1 MAALLVVAE
10 VGLVGWLPLW
20 NLLGVIVL
28 LYCWRRRVG
37 RSVDG
42 DFWMRSVRIFG
53 NIWDVILT
61 SGVAYMCCD
70 GLRMVKWSMWT
81 LRVRV
86 VVGHIGVLRS
96 KIISEAFS

>member
-28 LYCWRRRVG
+28 LYCWRRGFG

-53 NIWDVILT
+53 NIE
-61 SGVAYMCCD
+61 M
-70 GLRMVKWSMWT
+70 
-81 LRVRV
+81 
-86 VVGHIGVLRS
+86 
-96 KIISEAFS
+96 